1 MQSVVPDATDTRHG
15 CWISGS
21 VHDYRKRLAARI
33 ACNTVGADS
42 RFGSRLWN
50 VTAGAIWVSSDPTV
64 VQVVS
69 PGFVRGLKAG
79 VAQLS
84 ASYAGFADSLLVRV
98 EQFPPYPFLSFTMG
112 DPRIAGRTATAR
124 VSLVTGPSRSEDV
137 TQAATWHS
145 SNPRVATVDHGVVTS
160 LSPGNADITASYD
173 GLSRTYHVSVLPMG

>member
-1 MQSVVPDATDTRHG
+1 M
-15 CWISGS
+15 
-21 VHDYRKRLAARI
+21 
-33 ACNTVGADS
+33 GADS